1 LPTITFRPESESC
14 PHCGARQWKG
24 TVLKTKSRK
33 VATLAIGQFLARE
46 FRYACRRCGR
56 EVGSEELG
64 ALVPAGCRIGYDLLV
79 RVGEAFFL
87 GSRNNAQIVED
98 LRERNVKVCRSEV
111 SYLARKFVIYL
122 ALLHKRMR
130 PETKNF
136 LGMNGGYILH
146 LDGTCEGESPHL
158 ISVLDGI
165 TEIVL
170 DNVKL
175 PSESAE
181 GLIPFLQGI
190 KDSYGKPLAVVT
202 DMGKGIL
209 GALRE
214 VFEHVPRFVCHF
226 HFLKNAGKELFGEE
240 NETVRNRLA
249 GYGIQG
255 ILRTR
260 VRTLNS
266 RIAQRPQVGN
276 TFLAGIET
284 GDLVPVR
291 ALDALPQLLVRTL
304 LVWVLEGKNQG
315 QGRGFPFDQPYLAFY
330 RRLIAASTFL
340 AERRDSDLFEST
352 ADRRL
357 YRTIR
362 DDLRAVARDSTLSK
376 TADTMHE
383 KVQVFDRLRAAMRIT
398 LPQNKRGLNDDGELC
413 TMKTI
418 EKEVT
423 KFKGWLSRQTKRMK
437 DKAYRRLIGQLDTYR
452 QMLFCDPI
460 VVHTEGGKIVIQPQ
474 RTNNIL
480 EQFFRN
486 FMRSYRK
493 KNGFQAMERMLK
505 AISEDTPLV
514 MNLKNE
520 DFMKVLLAGKSNLP
534 QRFADINSN
543 VLRREM
549 SRSTQRDK
557 TASARLKKVVNAPTF
572 LQTLSSLATRK
583 AS

>member
-1 LPTITFRPESESC
+1 
-14 PHCGARQWKG
+14 
-24 TVLKTKSRK
+24 VLKTKSRK

-56 EVGSEELG
+56 EVGSAELG
-64 ALVPAGCRIGYDLLV
+64 VLVPAGCRIGYDLLV

-87 GSRNNAQIVED
+87 ESRNNAQIVED

-130 PETKNF
+130 TQTKDF
-136 LGMNGGYILH
+136 LCMNGGYILH

-190 KDSYGKPLAVVT
+190 KDSYGEPLAVVT

-209 GALRE
+209 GALGE

-240 NETVRNRLA
+240 NETLRNRLA
-249 GYGIQG
+249 GHGIQG

-260 VRTLNS
+260 VRTLNR
-266 RIAQRPQVGN
+266 RIAQRPQVGD
-276 TFLAGIET
+276 TFLAAIET
-284 GDLVPVR
+284 GDLVNLR
-291 ALDALPQLLVRTL
+291 ALDALPQLLVHTL

-340 AERRDSDLFEST
+340 AERGDSGLFEST

-362 DDLRAVARDSTLSK
+362 DDLRAVARDSTLMK
-376 TADTMHE
+376 TVDTMHE

-418 EKEVT
+418 KKEVT
-423 KFKGWLSRQTKRMK
+423 KFKGWLSRQSRRMK
-437 DKAYRRLIGQLDTYR
+437 DKAYRRLIGQLDTYQ
-452 QMLFCDPI
+452 QMLFCDPL

-534 QRFADINSN
+534 QRFADINPN
-543 VLRREM
+543 VVRREM
-549 SRSTQRDK
+549 SRSTQRDM
-557 TASARLKKVVNAPTF
+557 TASARLKKVLNAPTF

>member
-1 LPTITFRPESESC
+1 
-14 PHCGARQWKG
+14 
-24 TVLKTKSRK
+24 
-33 VATLAIGQFLARE
+33 LAIGQFVARE
-46 FRYACRRCGR
+46 LRYACRRCGR

-87 GSRNNAQIVED
+87 QSRNNKQIVED
-98 LRERNVKVCRSEV
+98 LRDRNVKVCRSEV

-122 ALLHKRMR
+122 ALLHKSMR
-130 PETKNF
+130 SQTKEF
-136 LGMNGGYILH
+136 LGINGGYILH

-181 GLIPFLQGI
+181 GLIPLLQGI
-190 KDSYGKPLAVVT
+190 KDGYGEPLAVVT

-209 GALRE
+209 AALSE
-214 VFEHVPRFVCHF
+214 VFERVPRFVCHF
-226 HFLKNAGKELFGEE
+226 HFLKNAGKEMFGEE
-240 NETVRNRLA
+240 NETLRSRLA
-249 GYGIQG
+249 AHGIQG

-260 VRTLNS
+260 LRTLNG
-266 RIAQRPQVGN
+266 RMAQWPQVGD

-284 GDLVPVR
+284 GDFVHLR
-291 ALDALPQLLVRTL
+291 ALDALPQLVVRAL

-315 QGRGFPFDQPYLAFY
+315 QGQGFPFDRPYLAFY

-340 AERRDSDLFEST
+340 AQRRDSVLFAST

-362 DDLRAVARDSTLSK
+362 DDLLAVARDSTLSK

-383 KVQVFDRLRAAMRIT
+383 KVQVFDRLRVAMRIT
-398 LPQNKRGLNDDGELC
+398 LPENKRGLNDDGEPC
-413 TMKTI
+413 TMKRI

-423 KFKGWLSRQTKRMK
+423 KFRGWLCRQTKRMK
-437 DKAYRRLIGQLDTYR
+437 DKAYRKLIGQLDTYR

-460 VVHTEGGKIVIQPQ
+460 VVHTEEGRIVIQPQ

-486 FMRSYRK
+486 FMRSFRK
-493 KNGFQAMERMLK
+493 KNGFQAIERMLG

-520 DFMKVLLAGKSNLP
+520 DFMKVLLAGKNNLP
-534 QRFADINSN
+534 QRFAD
-543 VLRREM
+543 VDPETVRRQM
-549 SRSTQRDK
+549 SRSTQQDK
-557 TASARLKKVVNAPTF
+557 TASARLRKVVNGPTF

>member
-1 LPTITFRPESESC
+1 
-14 PHCGARQWKG
+14 
-24 TVLKTKSRK
+24 VLKTKSRK
-33 VATLAIGQFLARE
+33 VATLAIGEFIARE
-46 FRYACRRCGR
+46 FRCRCRRCGR
-56 EVGSEELG
+56 EVGSEELR
-64 ALVPAGCRIGYDLLV
+64 ALVPTGCTIGYDVLV

-87 GSRNNAQIVED
+87 ESRNNGQIVDE
-98 LRERNVKVCRSEV
+98 LRERNASVCRSEV
-111 SYLARKFVIYL
+111 SYLARKFVVYL

-130 PETKNF
+130 KETKGF
-136 LGMNGGYILH
+136 LCINGGYILH

-181 GLIPFLQGI
+181 GLIPFLRGI
-190 KDSYGKPLAVVT
+190 KDSYGEPLAAVT

-209 GALRE
+209 AALRE
-214 VFEHVPRFVCHF
+214 VFEEVPRFVCHF

-240 NETVRNRLA
+240 NETLRNRLSNH
-249 GYGIQG
+249 GIQG
-255 ILRTR
+255 ILRAK
-260 VRTLNS
+260 VRTLNGW
-266 RIAQRPQVGN
+266 IAQRSQVGD

-284 GDLVPVR
+284 GDLVEVR
-291 ALDALPQLLVRTL
+291 ALEALPHLVVRTL

-315 QGRGFPFDQPYLAFY
+315 QGRGFPFDRPYLAFY

-340 AERRDSDLFEST
+340 AERKDSGLFESA

-362 DDLRAVARDSTLSK
+362 DDLLAVARDATLSK
-376 TADTMHE
+376 TADTMHG
-383 KVQVFDRLRAAMRIT
+383 KVQVFDRLRAAMQIT
-398 LPQNKRGLNDDGELC
+398 LPENKRGLNDDGELC

-418 EKEVT
+418 EKGVT

-437 DKAYRRLIGQLDTYR
+437 DKAYRKLIGQLDTYWH
-452 QMLFCDPI
+452 MLFCDPI
-460 VVHTEGGKIVIQPQ
+460 VVDTEEGKIVIQPQ

-486 FMRSYRK
+486 FMRGYRK
-493 KNGFQAMERMLK
+493 KNGFQAMERTLK
-505 AISEDTPLV
+505 AMSEDTPLV
-514 MNLKNE
+514 MNLRNE

-534 QRFADINSN
+534 QRFADIDPN
-543 VLRREM
+543 VVRREM
-549 SRSTQRDK
+549 NRSTQQDK

>member
-1 LPTITFRPESESC
+1 VR
-14 PHCGARQWKG
+14 
-24 TVLKTKSRK
+24 KTKSRN
-33 VATLAIGQFLARE
+33 VATLVIGRFLARE
-46 FRYACRRCGR
+46 VRSSCRRCGR
-56 EVGSEELG
+56 EVGSEELR
-64 ALVPAGCRIGYDLLV
+64 ALVPPGCRIGYDVLV

-87 GSRNNAQIVED
+87 ESRNNGQIVEE
-98 LRERNVKVCRSEV
+98 LRESNVKVCRSEV

-122 ALLHKRMR
+122 ALVHKRMR
-130 PETKNF
+130 TETKDF

-190 KDSYGKPLAVVT
+190 KDSYGEPLAVVT

-209 GALRE
+209 GALGE
-214 VFEHVPRFVCHF
+214 VFEQVPRFVCHF
-226 HFLKNAGKELFGEE
+226 HFLKNAGTELFGEE
-240 NETVRNRLA
+240 NDTMRNRLSSH
-249 GYGIQG
+249 GIQG

-260 VRTLNS
+260 VRTLNG
-266 RIAQRPQVGN
+266 RIAQRPQVGDA
-276 TFLAGIET
+276 FLAGIET
-284 GDLVPVR
+284 EDLVHLR
-291 ALDALPQLLVRTL
+291 ALDALPQLVVRAL

-315 QGRGFPFDQPYLAFY
+315 QGRGFPFDRPYLAFY
-330 RRLIAASTFL
+330 RRLIAASTL
-340 AERRDSDLFEST
+340 LDEYGQSGLFEST

-376 TADTMHE
+376 TANRMHE
-383 KVQVFDRLRAAMRIT
+383 KVQVFDRLRVAMRIT
-398 LPQNKRGLNDDGELC
+398 VPENKRALNDEGELC
-413 TMKTI
+413 AMKTI
-418 EKEVT
+418 RKEVM

-437 DKAYRRLIGQLDTYR
+437 DKAYRKLIGRLETYWH
-452 QMLFCDPI
+452 MLFCDPI
-460 VVHTEGGKIVIQPQ
+460 VVDTEEGKIVIQPQ

-486 FMRSYRK
+486 FMRGYRK
-493 KNGFQAMERMLK
+493 KNGFQAVERMLK
-505 AISEDTPLV
+505 AMSEDTPLV

-520 DFMKVLLAGKSNLP
+520 DFMKVLLAGKSDLP
-534 QRFADINSN
+534 RRFADIDPN
-543 VLRREM
+543 VVRREM
-549 SRSTQRDK
+549 SRSVQQDK